1 MKLRSSLLFFLI
13 AGTLAIHVSAAV
25 NREAPETGNFIS
37 LKQSDGVAVR
47 GFVSGP
53 ADAKAGILIVPDYLG
68 ISEATERSVERLGAL
83 GYRVLAIDL
92 YGGKSATLHEDAV
105 KLMESVDPKDAA
117 LTVQTGLDYL
127 KQPGRKLATVGFSMG
142 GQHALNANL
151 NDPASVSATVV
162 IYGFGFDSIDTPRLQ
177 KLQSP
182 VLVISGSEDKGA
194 ADTAI
199 HYLSNMQTAKRA
211 CELFIYPGADH
222 GYMQPLFNSGKNYR
236 PEAARAT
243 WVVVDDFLANH
254 LANN

>member
-1 MKLRSSLLFFLI
+1 MYSQH
-13 AGTLAIHVSAAV
+13 A
-25 NREAPETGNFIS
+25 
-37 LKQSDGVAVR
+37 
-47 GFVSGP
+47 
-53 ADAKAGILIVPDYLG
+53 ADANI
-68 ISEATERSVERLGAL
+68 
-83 GYRVLAIDL
+83 
-92 YGGKSATLHEDAV
+92 
-105 KLMESVDPKDAA
+105 
-117 LTVQTGLDYL
+117 
-127 KQPGRKLATVGFSMG
+127 
-142 GQHALNANL
+142 

-211 CELFIYPGADH
+211 CELFIYPRADH
-222 GYMQPLFNSGKNYR
+222 RYMQPLFTTGKKYP

-243 WVVVDDFLANH
+243 RVVVDDFLANH